1 MINKVKKIFYF
12 YNEKEF
18 REEEDR
24 RKNITDASWSNIT
37 LV

>member
-18 REEEDR
+18 REEDR
-24 RKNITDASWSNIT
+24 RKKEKKI
-37 LV
+37 